1 MSRHHKIAFALSWM
15 VLIFILSS
23 IPGSYTGPEGGMF
36 DLIKKVLHFCI
47 FGVLALA
54 YFRVFE
60 GARYFTGRLRAA
72 YVTSFVLAAL
82 YAMSDEYHQ
91 LFTPGRHASPYDV
104 LIDSAGAVVF
114 LAVLGVKRRSEKPY
128 QTSK

>member
-1 MSRHHKIAFALSWM
+1 MSPRRNTAFALAWM

-36 DLIKKVLHFCI
+36 DFLKKVLHFCI
-47 FGVLALA
+47 FGVLAYA
-54 YFRVFE
+54 YIRAFE
-60 GARYFTGRLRAA
+60 GARFFVGRWRAA
-72 YVTSFVLAAL
+72 FLVSFILATL

-104 LIDSAGAVVF
+104 LIDSAGSAVF
-114 LAVLGVKRRSEKPY
+114 LAVLYVKRRSTELPK
-128 QTSK
+128 QV